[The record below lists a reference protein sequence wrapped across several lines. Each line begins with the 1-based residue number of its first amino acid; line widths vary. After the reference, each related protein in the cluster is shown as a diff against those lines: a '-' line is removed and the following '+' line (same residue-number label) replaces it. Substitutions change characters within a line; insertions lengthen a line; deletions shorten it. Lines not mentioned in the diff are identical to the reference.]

1 MYTYWAQNAAMAANI
16 LRDAQVLGHLGVG
29 RRLLAL
35 QRDAV
40 EVLAS
45 GWSPADLHPPALAA
59 TIRIAVDFHTWQ
71 CLVREQGLT
80 EHEAIELALSWT
92 QCRHGR

>member
-1 MYTYWAQNAAMAANI
+1 MAANI

-40 EVLAS
+40 EVLAQ
-45 GWSPADLHPPALAA
+45 GWSPPEQHQPALAA
-59 TIRIAVDFHTWQ
+59 TIRIAVDFHTWH
-71 CLVREQGLT
+71 CLVREQGLS
-80 EHEAIELALSWT
+80 EQAAIELVMTWT
-92 QCRHGR
+92 QCLASAP